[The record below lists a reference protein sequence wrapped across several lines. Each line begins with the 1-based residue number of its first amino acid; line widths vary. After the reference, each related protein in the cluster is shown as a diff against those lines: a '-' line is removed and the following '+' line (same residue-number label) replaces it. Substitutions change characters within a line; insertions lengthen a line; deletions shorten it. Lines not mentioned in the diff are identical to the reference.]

1 MGSFS
6 DNDEES
12 QFFDA
17 SEHIAAES
25 KSSYG
30 CPRSDICEYDVWMRS
45 PQSITERR
53 RKFIRWMGL
62 SPAKLKG
69 DNLHNVSDD
78 CKNQHVF
85 KGDVGR
91 LMENCG
97 TVLRASIPGDEFSL
111 NQSSASSWSSDA
123 FDLSSGVVS
132 SEEFVCRNGYPD
144 GASGSSLDDIG
155 DEGKTS
161 NLQDGEL
168 SQFLTAREFVNY
180 SQSSPLLQQ
189 INENTSRIMNKMKDK
204 WLNRLRSMRHLMSM
218 GQKDDILPSNSSNQL
233 QSTGVQRVGVRH
245 CQKTLKEL
253 SALFTGQDIQA
264 HEGSI
269 LTMKFSLDGQYLASA
284 GEDKFVRIW
293 QVVEDKRSDNIDIPD
308 ADPSCIYFSINR
320 LSELA
325 PLMGEKDKANKFKNL
340 GKTSDSACIIF
351 PPKVF
356 RILEKPLQV
365 FQGHDGEILDLSWSM
380 NNCLLSSSVDK
391 TVRLWRVGV
400 DRCLKVFVHSDYVTC
415 IQFNPVNDD
424 YFISGSIDGKVRIW
438 TINGCQVV
446 DWAQIKDIITAV
458 SFHPNGQG
466 GIIGSITGT
475 CCFFNISLSDNH
487 IQLGA
492 QTCLTSKKSP
502 CKRITGF
509 QFSPQD
515 PSKVLVACTD
525 SQVKILDGMNVIGKY
540 RGLRNSGNQISASF
554 TSDGKHIV
562 SAFEDSNVY
571 LWNYIDKVVYSASQ
585 PKAIRS
591 FECFTSDASVAI
603 PWSGLRIENPE
614 NRFISSKLDKNSINS
629 LPFSASTRFFLD
641 QEFLL
646 ESNPRGSA
654 TWPAEKLPV
663 SSPRVSTSPLCRS
676 QYKLFKNSYQSS
688 SSPHLWG
695 LVIVTAGWDGRIR
708 TFHNYGLPVPL

>member
-1 MGSFS
+1 MGSFC

-30 CPRSDICEYDVWMRS
+30 FPRSNTCEYDVWMKS

-62 SPAKLKG
+62 SPDKLR

-78 CKNQHVF
+78 CENHHAF

-91 LMENCG
+91 IMGNCG
-97 TVLRASIPGDEFSL
+97 AVLRTSVPEDEFSL
-111 NQSSASSWSSDA
+111 RQSSASSWSSDA
-123 FDLSSGVVS
+123 FDLSIGFVS
-132 SEEFVCRNGYPD
+132 SEEFVCRAGYPD
-144 GASGSSLDDIG
+144 GASGED
-155 DEGKTS
+155 GKPS

-168 SQFLTAREFVNY
+168 SQFLTATEFVNA

-204 WLNRLRSMRHLMSM
+204 WLSRLHSMRRLMSI
-218 GQKDDILPSNSSNQL
+218 GQKDNILPSNNSSQL
-233 QSTGVQRVGVRH
+233 QSSRVQRVRVHH
-245 CQKTLKEL
+245 CQKRFKEL

-293 QVVEDKRSDNIDIPD
+293 QVVEDERSDNIDIPD
-308 ADPSCIYFSINR
+308 ADPSCIYFSVNR

-325 PLMGEKDKANKFKNL
+325 PLMGEKDEANKFKNL

-365 FQGHDGEILDLSWSM
+365 FQGHDGEILDLSWST

-458 SFHPNGQG
+458 SYHPNGQG
-466 GIIGSITGT
+466 GIIGLITGT
-475 CCFFNISLSDNH
+475 CRFFNISDDH

-492 QTCLTSKKSP
+492 QMCLTNKKSS

-525 SQVKILDGMNVIGKY
+525 SQVRILDGTNVIGKY
-540 RGLRNSGNQISASF
+540 RGLRNSGNQISALF

-571 LWNYIDKVVYSASQ
+571 VWNYIDKVVSSASH

-591 FECFTSDASVAI
+591 FECFSSDASVAI
-603 PWSGLRIENPE
+603 PWSGMSIENPE
-614 NRFISSKLDKNSINS
+614 NRFISSLDKNSINS
-629 LPFSASTRFFLD
+629 LPFSASTRFFLS

-654 TWPAEKLPV
+654 TWPEEKLPV
-663 SSPRVSTSPLCRS
+663 SIPRVPTSPVCRS

-688 SSPHLWG
+688 SSSHLWG

-708 TFHNYGLPVPL
+708 TFHNYGLPIPL